1 MKAHILAALV
11 LVSALGCDAPTQPSS
26 ADGVDA
32 KLVRV
37 PLPQGRIVYTKNSSQ
52 VWIMDAN
59 GNNQRYVAAGY
70 QPALS
75 PVSDV
80 VAFVR
85 NVGGTAQIFRMDLGD
100 RGSFRQLTFRTLSS
114 KSHPAWS
121 PDGQKIVYNGYG
133 DSELWVMGAALGVNQ
148 HMIYDASAS
157 IAQMAA
163 WSPDGTKIAFRDGG
177 NVLVMNA
184 DGTGT
189 PDIITLAYLGHWSE
203 PSWSPDGSK
212 LAIRGREL
220 GAEDIYTINA
230 DGTNLTQITTNPAYD
245 GQPTWGPTGIAY
257 TSGSNIWMYSLGT
270 FTQRTFDALGE
281 GSPDW
286 R

>member
-1 MKAHILAALV
+1 MKTQTLAALA
-11 LVSALGCDAPTQPSS
+11 LVSALGCDAPTQPST
-26 ADGVDA
+26 AHEVNA
-32 KLVRV
+32 KLLRV
-37 PLPQGRIVYTKNSSQ
+37 PLPQGRIVYTKNNSE

-59 GNNQRYVAAGY
+59 GSDQRYVAQGY
-70 QPALS
+70 EPALS
-75 PVSDV
+75 PVGDMVALVRDV
-80 VAFVR
+80 K
-85 NVGGTAQIFRMDLGD
+85 GTAQIFTKNINDH
-100 RGSFRQLTFRTLSS
+100 GSPRQLTFSTSSS

-133 DSELWVMGAALGVNQ
+133 DSQLWVMSAARGANQ
-148 HMIYDASAS
+148 YMIYDASAS
-157 IAQMAA
+157 IAEMAA

-184 DGTGT
+184 DGTGF
-189 PDIITLAYLGHWSE
+189 PDIITLGYLGHWSE
-203 PSWSPDGSK
+203 PSWSPDGSM

-220 GAEDIYTINA
+220 GAEDIYSINA
-230 DGTNLTQITTNPAYD
+230 DGTNLTQITTNPGYD

-257 TSGSNIWMYSLGT
+257 TTAGNVWVYSLGT
-270 FTQRTFDALGE
+270 FVQRTFDAQAE